1 MKSVEEYI
9 SEILKKAK
17 KPVDEQALRKRLQKS
32 VDRRNGRLSLLEKKK
47 EARKE
52 EIEKLDKKLKPGL
65 DFYYKHKDDLYFE
78 VYPTKSEYTIT
89 VGVYDTDGKGKSYV
103 GDVCFC
109 SPSDKFSIRTARGL
123 ICGKIYGNYV
133 NYLFDYNKSANP
145 LVPLRSIIFHVLAF
159 ANSGDPSIPS
169 RLSRDAM
176 SEGGILVSDHNI
188 QLIQQDNNYYCL

>member
-1 MKSVEEYI
+1 MKSVEEFI
-9 SEILKKAK
+9 NEILMKAN
-17 KPVDEQALRKRLQKS
+17 KPVDEDAIRKRLKVS
-32 VDRRNGRLSLLEKKK
+32 IKRRQERLELLEKKK
-47 EARKE
+47 NDRANELERLEA
-52 EIEKLDKKLKPGL
+52 KLKPGL
-65 DFYYKHKDDLYFE
+65 DFYYKHKDDLYFK
-78 VYPTKSEYTIT
+78 VYPTKSGYTIT

-145 LVPLRSIIFHVLAF
+145 LVPLRSIMFHVLAF

-176 SEGGILVSDHNI
+176 SEGGRLVSDHNL
-188 QLIQQDNNYYCL
+188 QLIHPM